1 MLGVIPNQAVC
12 LKSREG
18 DEQAQPLWECSAQWG
33 RNHRDHISRRWFVRY
48 YPAISFTGEIT
59 PLFPKP
65 LYATQFSSVTWSC
78 TEVQKLFL
86 LAPSH
91 PALSGH
97 INLVTSGTKKCNW
110 PKVIFLCHKRRG
122 AREYSG
128 WKNGR
133 RRAVCTT
140 SPGSRASSS
149 QDRPLTLLPP
159 PPRNRDCAT
168 RYPRWVFAR
177 LMVLSVCILFI
188 VKDASVNGKQ
198 NATEFI
204 STCQAI

>member
-18 DEQAQPLWECSAQWG
+18 DEQAQPLWECSGQWG

-65 LYATQFSSVTWSC
+65 LYATQVTSVTWTC

-86 LAPSH
+86 PAPSH

-97 INLVTSGTKKCNW
+97 INLVTSGTKKMQLA
-110 PKVIFLCHKRRG
+110 KGYISLSQAQGSERIFRM
-122 AREYSG
+122 EE
-128 WKNGR
+128 WKEEGCLHI
-133 RRAVCTT
+133 VPGKPGLLV
-140 SPGSRASSS
+140 PGS
-149 QDRPLTLLPP
+149 PPNPP
-159 PPRNRDCAT
+159 PSPSQKQRL

-177 LMVLSVCILFI
+177 LMVLSVCILFFFFLLL
-188 VKDASVNGKQ
+188 
-198 NATEFI
+198 TTFI
-204 STCQAI
+204 FFFCIFFKFYFIFKL